1 MISHVNTL
9 TSSLL
14 SMLCQI
20 SRVRHL
26 FTRPVLSTILN
37 SLIYSKLFYCSTVWA
52 GTLKQNLH
60 KLQLVQNFADRVLRD
75 TKKFDHISPV
85 LRKLGW
91 PSIKDQLL
99 VRDTT
104 QVYKIVNGLAPLYL
118 SSKLSKRSDAHH
130 YNTRERD
137 NLNLPLCRTVT
148 AQRPFYYRVVSAWN
162 SLTADTRNSPSLCS
176 FKRSVKRELRVQ
188 TPYVT

>member
-1 MISHVNTL
+1 
-9 TSSLL
+9 
-14 SMLCQI
+14 MLCQI

-26 FTRPVLSTILN
+26 FTKPVLSTTLN
-37 SLIYSKLFYCSTVWA
+37 SLIFSKLFYCSTVWA

-60 KLQLVQNFADRVLRD
+60 KLQLVQNFAARVLRD

-104 QVYKIVNGLAPLYL
+104 QVYKIVNGLAPLNL
-118 SSKLSKRSDAHH
+118 SSKLSKRSDTHH
-130 YNTRERD
+130 CNTRKSD

-148 AQRPFYYRVVSAWN
+148 AQRSFYYRAVSAWD
-162 SLTADTRNSPSLCS
+162 SLTTDTRNSLSLCT

-188 TPYVT
+188 NPCVK

>member
-26 FTRPVLSTILN
+26 FTKPVLSTILN
-37 SLIYSKLFYCSTVWA
+37 SLIYSKLFYCSAVWA

-60 KLQLVQNFADRVLRD
+60 KLQLVQNFAARVLRD

-104 QVYKIVNGLAPLYL
+104 QVYKIVNGLAPLNL
-118 SSKLSKRSDAHH
+118 SSKLSKRSDTHH
-130 YNTRERD
+130 CNTRKRD
-137 NLNLPLCRTVT
+137 SLNLPLCRTVT
-148 AQRPFYYRVVSAWN
+148 AQRSFYYRAVSAWD
-162 SLTADTRNSPSLCS
+162 SLTTDTRNSPSLCT
-176 FKRSVKRELRVQ
+176 FKRDNVIVRA
-188 TPYVT
+188 